1 MLLLT
6 VTLAAVSIAQAPEKM
21 SFQAVIRDAG
31 DQLVTNQEV
40 GLRVSILQS
49 SIDGT
54 VVYQEIY
61 NPNPE
66 TNNNGLLTIEI
77 GGGVP
82 LTGTFS
88 DIDWSAGPYFIK
100 TETDPSGG
108 TTYTI
113 TGTSQLLS
121 VPYAL
126 HSGTADILTGEIT
139 ESQISDLQNYLTE
152 ETDPLFT
159 GHSASGIEADDIGNW
174 DEAHGWGDH
183 ADEGYLTEETDPL
196 FEASPSAGILAADI
210 DNWDEAYSW
219 GDHTQGGYLT
229 QEYQVLSISNDTIF
243 LTGGSFVKLPDPYPD
258 DLFQGTS
265 IITREE
271 QIMLNNWVGNPF
283 QKWEMCY
290 SKTTDGASSE
300 AFHNLCD
307 TRGPSITLIK
317 LDNGFVFGG
326 YNDYHWTSVNAY
338 GEGNG
343 FIFSITSQ
351 KRYPVV
357 RRDRAVY
364 NHQSYGPTFGSGHD
378 FMVSSVMNLSYCNFP
393 HGYSRDGVTASSSD
407 EACQELA
414 GINRSTNSE
423 ISELEVWILK

>member
-1 MLLLT
+1 MKKVYMLLLT

-139 ESQISDLQNYLTE
+139 ESQI
-152 ETDPLFT
+152 
-159 GHSASGIEADDIGNW
+159 
-174 DEAHGWGDH
+174 
-183 ADEGYLTEETDPL
+183 
-196 FEASPSAGILAADI
+196 
-210 DNWDEAYSW
+210 
-219 GDHTQGGYLT
+219 
-229 QEYQVLSISNDTIF
+229 
-243 LTGGSFVKLPDPYPD
+243 
-258 DLFQGTS
+258 
-265 IITREE
+265 
-271 QIMLNNWVGNPF
+271 
-283 QKWEMCY
+283 
-290 SKTTDGASSE
+290 
-300 AFHNLCD
+300 
-307 TRGPSITLIK
+307 
-317 LDNGFVFGG
+317 
-326 YNDYHWTSVNAY
+326 
-338 GEGNG
+338 
-343 FIFSITSQ
+343 
-351 KRYPVV
+351 
-357 RRDRAVY
+357 
-364 NHQSYGPTFGSGHD
+364 
-378 FMVSSVMNLSYCNFP
+378 
-393 HGYSRDGVTASSSD
+393 
-407 EACQELA
+407 
-414 GINRSTNSE
+414 
-423 ISELEVWILK
+423 